1 MPVDESLPT
10 ASVEAGSKHQFVTL
24 YEALYQFYRA
34 AGYLIFDDTVIN
46 KKYGLKIKIAQ

>member
-10 ASVEAGSKHQFVTL
+10 ASVEAGSKHQFVKL

-34 AGYLIFDDTVIN
+34 GLLIFLDYSMTELT
-46 KKYGLKIKIAQ
+46 KMSMYSLL